1 MSPRRLRRGLVLVT
15 SLGGVLSACSEPT
28 DSFRLDPAEIVGVTA
43 TEDAGRSIGMM
54 ALRPSSDSPDMPV
67 AEAPGTSSDTPS
79 VEAPGISS
87 DTPIAEALGISSHT
101 PSVEA
106 VGGARDALDPEGPGV
121 AQQVFLDFDGGVP
134 TFDVMIE
141 NPDGSSSLV
150 RSLPSHV
157 YTAEERAS
165 IEALIAADI
174 KPFGISVSNLPPGQ
188 GAFSTLTFNGPL
200 PIRLV
205 AVAGGG
211 FLVNG
216 SFGDSD
222 AIDHRNRNPADGAVI
237 AAHLW
242 EFFVQTDPSG
252 RSFSAASGLVVDAGH
267 PLAARLSEAVVQQS
281 ANTAAHELG
290 HLLGLRHHD
299 GFGPP
304 GSGLPSGGLPSPLEF
319 VPPFE
324 GPLHADETTLHL
336 MSTGR
341 TGATPRVRATVD
353 QFFSER
359 SAVKITAG
367 QRLTP
372 TLEAEARSSALE
384 PVRLS
389 VPNPVLEGIGAG
401 PSELVVQTLLVD
413 ASLSSVDEVDEFR
426 LLGAAGEV
434 WTIDLVSTADP
445 SFANPV
451 VTDLRLLLEQ
461 PDGTRDLI
469 AFNAQSFEGDDPV
482 LLDIELPSSGTYVVQ
497 IDAPDTVF
505 IDSDGDGF
513 GDDPI
518 SLEESGLGALRTG
531 DYELLLY
538 SFVP

>member
-1 MSPRRLRRGLVLVT
+1 LRKGLVLVT
-15 SLGGVLSACSEPT
+15 SLGGMVSACSEPA
-28 DSFRLDPAEIVGVTA
+28 DSFRLDPAEIVGVIA
-43 TEDAGRSIGMM
+43 TEDEAGSTDVM
-54 ALRPSSDSPDMPV
+54 ALRPSSAVPDTPV
-67 AEAPGTSSDTPS
+67 AEAFAASLDAPVADASASLDAPVADAGASSD
-79 VEAPGISS
+79 APIV
-87 DTPIAEALGISSHT
+87 DA
-101 PSVEA
+101 
-106 VGGARDALDPEGPGV
+106 GGDALTADALGV

-134 TFDVMIE
+134 TFDVVVE
-141 NPDGSSSLV
+141 NLDGSSSV
-150 RSLPSHV
+150 VTSLPSHV
-157 YTAEERAS
+157 YTPEERAS
-165 IEALIAADI
+165 IEALIAADVR
-174 KPFGISVSNLPPGQ
+174 PFGIAVSNVPPEE

-200 PIRLV
+200 PIRLI

-222 AIDHRNRNPADGAVI
+222 AIDHRNRNPADAAVI

-242 EFFVQTDPSG
+242 EFFVLTDPTG
-252 RSFSAASGLVVDAGH
+252 RSFSAASGLTVDAEH

-299 GFGPP
+299 AFGPP
-304 GSGLPSGGLPSPLEF
+304 SNGLPAGGSPSPLEF

-324 GPLHADETTLHL
+324 GPLDAAETTLHL

-341 TGATPRVRATVD
+341 TGATPRVRASID

-359 SAVKITAG
+359 SAIKITAG
-367 QRLTP
+367 QRLSPTP
-372 TLEAEARSSALE
+372 EAEAQTSALE

-389 VPNPVLEGIGAG
+389 VPNPVLEGVGAG
-401 PSELVVQTLLVD
+401 PSELVVQTLLVA
-413 ASLSSVDEVDEFR
+413 ASLSSVGEVDEFR

-445 SFANPV
+445 SFASPV

-461 PDGTRDLI
+461 PDGTRELI
-469 AFNAQSFEGDDPV
+469 AFNAQIFEGSDPL
-482 LLDIELPSSGTYVVQ
+482 LLDIELPSDGTYVVQ
-497 IDAPDTVF
+497 VDAPDTVF

-513 GDDPI
+513 RDDPT
-518 SLEESGLGALRTG
+518 SLEENGLGALRTG

-538 SFVP
+538 SLVP

>member
-1 MSPRRLRRGLVLVT
+1 LSTRHLRRGLVLVT
-15 SLGGVLSACSEPT
+15 SFGGAVSACSEPT

-43 TEDAGRSIGMM
+43 TEDEGRSPNVMP
-54 ALRPSSDSPDMPV
+54 LRPSSASPDTPV
-67 AEAPGTSSDTPS
+67 AEALGVPF
-79 VEAPGISS
+79 
-87 DTPIAEALGISSHT
+87 DTPIAEALGALSDA
-101 PSVEA
+101 PV
-106 VGGARDALDPEGPGV
+106 VDALDVDAPHVG
-121 AQQVFLDFDGGVP
+121 QQVFLDFDGGVP
-134 TFDVMIE
+134 TFDVVVE
-141 NPDGSSSLV
+141 NLDGSSSV
-150 RSLPSHV
+150 VTSLPSHV
-157 YTAEERAS
+157 YTPEERAS
-165 IEALIAADI
+165 IEALVAADVA
-174 KPFGISVSNLPPGQ
+174 PFGIGVSDAPPGE
-188 GAFSTLTFNGPL
+188 GAFCTRTFNGPL

-211 FLVNG
+211 FLLNG
-216 SFGDSD
+216 SFGDSN
-222 AIDHRNRNPADGAVI
+222 AIDHRNRNPADAVI

-242 EFFVQTDPSG
+242 EFFVLTDPSG
-252 RSFSAASGLVVDAGH
+252 RSFSAASGLAVDAEH
-267 PLAARLSEAVVQQS
+267 PLAARLSEAAVQQS

-299 GFGPP
+299 AFGPP
-304 GSGLPSGGLPSPLEF
+304 SSGLPEGGLPSPLEF

-324 GPLHADETTLHL
+324 GPLAADETTLHL

-341 TGATPRVRATVD
+341 TGATPRVRASVD

-359 SAVKITAG
+359 SAIKITAG
-367 QRLTP
+367 RRLSPTPEADAQR
-372 TLEAEARSSALE
+372 SALG

-389 VPNPVLEGIGAG
+389 MPNPVLEGVGAG

-413 ASLSSVDEVDEFR
+413 ASLSNAGEVDEFR
-426 LLGAAGEV
+426 LLGATGEV

-469 AFNAQSFEGDDPV
+469 AFNAQIFEGSDPL
-482 LLDIELPSSGTYVVQ
+482 LLDIELPSDGTYVVQ
-497 IDAPDTVF
+497 VDAPDTAF

-513 GDDPI
+513 RDDPI

-538 SFVP
+538 SLAP